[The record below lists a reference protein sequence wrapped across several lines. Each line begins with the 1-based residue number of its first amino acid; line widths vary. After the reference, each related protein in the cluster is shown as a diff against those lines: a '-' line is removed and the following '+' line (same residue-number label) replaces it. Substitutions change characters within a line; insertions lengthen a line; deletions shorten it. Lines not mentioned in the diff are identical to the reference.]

1 MGDDR
6 LAITHSLP
14 LAKWYHDVGRILLIG
29 LADHAADR
37 SRNAA
42 QTTSEWTLDY
52 PPFFAFFE
60 RILSGFAYIVDPE
73 IVRLDN
79 LGYDAT
85 TALYFQR
92 ATVVISEIVL
102 ILAAFRRVF
111 FASCSKEPVAPG

>member
-1 MGDDR
+1 MFRD
-6 LAITHSLP
+6 
-14 LAKWYHDVGRILLIG
+14 
-29 LADHAADR
+29 
-37 SRNAA
+37 AA

-52 PPFFAFFE
+52 PPFFAYFE

-102 ILAAFRRVF
+102 ILAAFRRVILPP
-111 FASCSKEPVAPG
+111 ALESKRARLTFPGIQMGTKILQA

>member
-14 LAKWYHDVGRILLIG
+14 LAKWYHDVRRVLRSVPEY
-29 LADHAADR
+29 AADPR
-37 SRNAA
+37 RNAA

-102 ILAAFRRVF
+102 ILAAFRRVILPP
-111 FASCSKEPVAPG
+111 ALKS